1 VFWFVCQ
8 FLLIHLITIFICFF
22 LDFKLKCAVYLP
34 LSEPVEGEIEHL
46 ISPCP
51 YAVILGSSDIEL
63 NVFK

>member
-1 VFWFVCQ
+1 M
-8 FLLIHLITIFICFF
+8 ITYLWVRYID
-22 LDFKLKCAVYLP
+22 LKLKCAVYLP
-34 LSEPVEGEIEHL
+34 LQEAVEEEIENL